1 MEAQHMAIDA
11 RTRELDSRHQ
21 LLERA
26 IEQELRSPSSDSLRV
41 TALKRQKLRLKEQL
55 EGLRAN

>member
-11 RTRELDSRHQ
+11 RIRELDSRHQ

-26 IEQELRSPSSDSLRV
+26 IDQELRSPSSDSLRV

-55 EGLRAN
+55 EGLRA